1 MNKQLFLNLVFFTF
15 TFLANAQVAVEKKQ
29 SDLELLNSISTESV
43 YLHTNATMFLV
54 GEYLYYSVYNFET
67 EEKVFS
73 DLSKIAFVELI
84 DSNGEKV
91 FQQTIELKDGRGRGD
106 YFIPTNIP
114 SGNYKLVAY
123 TSWMKNNKVNTY
135 FDQNLAIINPY
146 QSGQEQVLSDTEKD
160 SVSEVEISDKNVS
173 GFEQSND
180 DLKLSLSKQQY
191 STREKVELD
200 LNNLNND
207 SEVYYSVSV
216 RKVEEVGQP
225 TSVSASSYHDRIFQK
240 TRTSNF
246 SNLDSIYLPDLRG
259 EILSGQIIP
268 DSENS
273 KNNLG
278 NIKVALSIPGEQFF
292 LRIANTD
299 DKGIF
304 YFNIDQSFAVNKAK
318 IQILDSDF
326 KNYGIRLNQSSSF
339 DYKTSEFS
347 DFKINSSMK
356 SLILERSVHNQI
368 ENAFYTKKP
377 DTIKSLEGRSLFDDI
392 ESIEY
397 QLDDYTRF
405 KTVQETFIE
414 ILDYARVRKTVD
426 NSYELGVLGLKPYE
440 NYDGTPLLIIDGL
453 LVQDATDFVESYDSR
468 KIDNIRIIRDKFFLG
483 SKSYK
488 GIIIIETFE
497 KDYIENYQPD
507 YVKDIAFKSIETPK
521 NYFKQ
526 IYNSGEDYK
535 DIPDFRYQL
544 IWEPKRMLQQS
555 SEEISF
561 YTSDLTG
568 TFEIVIQGFTN
579 EVKPVTIRKTF
590 IVE

>member
-1 MNKQLFLNLVFFTF
+1 MNKQLLISLVFFTF

-29 SDLELLNSISTESV
+29 SDLELLNSISSESV
-43 YLHTNATMFLV
+43 YLHTNTTMLLV

-67 EEKVFS
+67 EEKAFS

-91 FQQTIELKDGRGRGD
+91 FQQTIELKDGRGTGD

-123 TSWMKNNKVNTY
+123 TSWMKNNKAYTY
-135 FDQNLAIINPY
+135 FDQNLVIINPY
-146 QSGQEQVLSDTEKD
+146 QSGQEQILSDTEKD
-160 SVSEVEISDKNVS
+160 SVSEIKISEKDS
-173 GFEQSND
+173 FGFELNNE
-180 DLKLSLSKQQY
+180 DLKLSLNKEQY
-191 STREKVELD
+191 TTREKVELE
-200 LNNLNND
+200 LNNMNNE
-207 SEVYYSVSV
+207 SNIYYSVSV
-216 RKVEEVGQP
+216 RKIEEIGQP
-225 TSVSASSYHDRIFQK
+225 TLVSASSYHDQIFQQI
-240 TRTSNF
+240 RTSNF

-268 DSENS
+268 DSENT
-273 KNNLG
+273 NNDLG

-299 DKGIF
+299 DNGIF

-318 IQILDSDF
+318 IQILNSNF
-326 KNYGIRLNQSSSF
+326 NNYEIKLDQNSSF
-339 DYKTSEFS
+339 DYQTSEFS
-347 DFKINSSMK
+347 NFKINSSMK

-368 ENAFYTKKP
+368 ENAFYAKKP
-377 DTIKSLEGRSLFDDI
+377 DTIKSLESRSLFDDL
-392 ESIEY
+392 ESIDY
-397 QLDDYTRF
+397 NLDDYTRF
-405 KTVQETFIE
+405 KTVQETFVE
-414 ILDYARVRKTVD
+414 ILDYARLRKTGD
-426 NSYELGVLGLKPYE
+426 NTYEVAVLGLKPYE
-440 NYDGTPLLIIDGL
+440 NYNGTPLLIIDGL
-453 LVQDATDFVESYDSR
+453 LVQDASDFVESYDSR
-468 KIDNIRIIRDKFFLG
+468 KIDNIKIIRDKFFLG

-507 YVKDIAFKSIETPK
+507 YIKDIVFKSIETPK

-526 IYNSGEDYK
+526 VYDSGEDYK

-544 IWEPKRMLQQS
+544 IWEPNGIIQQS
-555 SEEISF
+555 SEKISF
-561 YTSDLTG
+561 YTSDLSG
-568 TFEIVIQGFTN
+568 RFEIVIQGFTN

-590 IVE
+590 RVE